1 MPRPKSQ
8 PDRFFSVA
16 SDGFFGT
23 YREPKIIRFPGKA
36 MVVCTGTDGS
46 FRFVRLAAE
55 KFCEAGMPVIAL
67 GYWNQE
73 GTPDE
78 PENIPVE
85 YMFNACL
92 WLKKRGL
99 HPGVWGISLGGIY
112 ALLCGS
118 LFPEIECVVAAS
130 PLHVVV
136 QTGTV
141 NGGIRFAKGS
151 PFSRNAEALPYSGVT
166 EKEAEDYL
174 KRIKLNFLKKLEPDM
189 LFYYEDMLKREHDPE
204 ADIRVEAINGPV
216 LLISGGADVMIPSK
230 RSCEQVMKRL
240 ENNAFRYPHVHLN
253 CEILS
258 HYTAM
263 FRPAGSWLFR
273 VERKHRK
280 ECEAN
285 RAASWE
291 YTLRFLR
298 EEWKVC

>member
-1 MPRPKSQ
+1 M
-8 PDRFFSVA
+8 
-16 SDGFFGT
+16 
-23 YREPKIIRFPGKA
+23 RFPGKA
-36 MVVCTGTDGS
+36 MVVCTVTDGS
-46 FRFVRLAAE
+46 FRFARLAAE

-85 YMFNACL
+85 YMHHACL

-130 PLHVVV
+130 PLHAVV

-141 NGGIRFAKGS
+141 NGGIHFAKGS

-166 EKEAEDYL
+166 EK
-174 KRIKLNFLKKLEPDM
+174 
-189 LFYYEDMLKREHDPE
+189 E

-230 RSCEQVMKRL
+230 RSCEQAMKRL
-240 ENNAFRYPHVHLN
+240 EKNAFRYPHVHLN
-253 CEILS
+253 YEVLS
-258 HYTAM
+258 HNTAM
-263 FRPAGSWLFR
+263 YHPAGSWLFR
-273 VERKHRK
+273 IERKHRK

-291 YTLRFLR
+291 YTLKFLR